1 MKKIILILAILSLGV
16 ANVSYAKTK
25 HHKKHATHAVKHTHN
40 KHGKYS
46 KRSKLQPPMY
56 SQSRANILLVNMT
69 DHHLLDGHYDSN
81 KVSIASISKLMTIYT
96 VLKAK
101 QDPMEVLTVTEKS
114 INHTRLSRGMELT
127 RHDLIRLSLIHSDN
141 MAALTLSQ
149 NYPGGEEAFVKQ
161 MNINAK
167 DLQMFDTMFFESTGL
182 NPYNSSTLHD
192 ISLLTSAVSTHE
204 IFRDAAQSDSVTV
217 HARKGKKV
225 ITIKAGPTSNM
236 FGKEGVVTIK
246 TGFTNAAGWCVTMLV
261 NSDNK
266 MYNLVILGA
275 KSKNERKYLIEKSL
289 KTIASV

>member
-1 MKKIILILAILSLGV
+1 MKKIILVLAALSLGV

-25 HHKKHATHAVKHTHN
+25 HHKKHATHAVKYAHN
-40 KHGKYS
+40 KQGKNN
-46 KRSKLQPPMY
+46 KRSKSQKNLY

-69 DHHLLDGHYDSN
+69 DHYLLDGHYESS
-81 KVSIASISKLMTIYT
+81 KVSIASISKLMTVYT
-96 VLKAK
+96 ILKAK
-101 QDPMEVLTVTEKS
+101 QDLNEVLTITEKP

-127 RHDLIRLSLIHSDN
+127 RYDLIRLSLIHSDN

-161 MNINAK
+161 MNVNAK
-167 DLQMFDTMFFESTGL
+167 ELQMFDTIFFEPTGL
-182 NPYNSSTLHD
+182 NPYNSSTLQD
-192 ISLLTSAVSTHE
+192 ISLLTSAASTHA

-217 HARKGKKV
+217 HAKKGNKI
-225 ITIKAGPTSNM
+225 ITIKAGPTINM

-261 NSDNK
+261 HSDNK
-266 MYNLVILGA
+266 LYNLVILGA

>member
-1 MKKIILILAILSLGV
+1 MKKIILVLAILSLGV
-16 ANVSYAKTK
+16 ANVSYAETK
-25 HHKKHATHAVKHTHN
+25 HHKKHAKHHASKSVHKSTHK
-40 KHGKYS
+40 
-46 KRSKLQPPMY
+46 KRQHVAY
-56 SQSRANILLVNMT
+56 NNSRANIMLVNLT
-69 DHHLLDGHYDSN
+69 DHHLMDGHYESS
-81 KVSIASISKLMTIYT
+81 KVSIASISKLMTVYT

-101 QDPMEVLTVTEKS
+101 QDLNEVLTISQKS

-127 RHDLIRLSLIHSDN
+127 RYDLIRLSLIHSDN

-161 MNINAK
+161 MNNNAK
-167 DLQMFDTMFFESTGL
+167 ELQMFDTIFFESTGL
-182 NPYNSSTLHD
+182 NPYNSSTLQD
-192 ISLLTSAVSTHE
+192 ISLLTSAASTHT

-217 HARKGKKV
+217 HAKKGKKIV
-225 ITIKAGPTSNM
+225 TIKAGPTSNM

-275 KSKNERKYLIEKSL
+275 KTKNERKYLIEKSL
-289 KTIASV
+289 RTIAAA

>member
-25 HHKKHATHAVKHTHN
+25 HHKKHATHAAKSSHSKKH
-40 KHGKYS
+40 S
-46 KRSKLQPPMY
+46 KRHNPTY

-101 QDPMEVLTVTEKS
+101 QDPMEVLTITEKS

-127 RHDLIRLSLIHSDN
+127 RYDLIRLSLIHSDN

>member
-25 HHKKHATHAVKHTHN
+25 HHKKHATHAAKSSHSKKH
-40 KHGKYS
+40 S
-46 KRSKLQPPMY
+46 KRHNPTY

-101 QDPMEVLTVTEKS
+101 QDPMEVLTITEKS

-127 RHDLIRLSLIHSDN
+127 RYDLIRLSLIHSDN

-161 MNINAK
+161 MNINSK
-167 DLQMFDTMFFESTGL
+167 ELQMFDTMFFESTGL

>member
-1 MKKIILILAILSLGV
+1 MKKIILVLAILSLGV

-25 HHKKHATHAVKHTHN
+25 HHKKHATHAAKSSHSKKN
-40 KHGKYS
+40 S
-46 KRSKLQPPMY
+46 KRHNPTY

-69 DHHLLDGHYDSN
+69 DHYLLDGHYDSN

-101 QDPMEVLTVTEKS
+101 QDPMEVLTITEKS

-127 RHDLIRLSLIHSDN
+127 RYDLIRLSLIHSDN

-167 DLQMFDTMFFESTGL
+167 ELQMFDTMFFESTGL

-225 ITIKAGPTSNM
+225 ITIKAGPTINM

>member
-1 MKKIILILAILSLGV
+1 MKKIILVLAILSLGV

-25 HHKKHATHAVKHTHN
+25 HHKKHATHAVKY
-40 KHGKYS
+40 KHGKHS
-46 KRSKLQPPMY
+46 KRQTPIY
-56 SQSRANILLVNMT
+56 SQSHANVLLVNMT
-69 DHHLLDGHYDSN
+69 DHHLLDGNYHSN

-101 QDPMEVLTVTEKS
+101 QDPMEILTVTEKS
-114 INHTRLSRGMELT
+114 INHTRLSKGMELT
-127 RHDLIRLSLIHSDN
+127 RYDLIRLSLIHSDN

-161 MNINAK
+161 MNIHTK
-167 DLQMFDTMFFESTGL
+167 ELQMFDTVFFEPTGL
-182 NPYNSSTLHD
+182 NPYNSSTVHD
-192 ISLLTSAVSTHE
+192 ISLLTSASSTYE
-204 IFRDAAQSDSVTV
+204 MFRDAAQSDSVTV
-217 HARKGKKV
+217 HARKGNKI

>member
-1 MKKIILILAILSLGV
+1 MKKIILVLAILSLGV

-25 HHKKHATHAVKHTHN
+25 HHKKHATHAAKSSHSKKH
-40 KHGKYS
+40 S
-46 KRSKLQPPMY
+46 KRHNPTY

-101 QDPMEVLTVTEKS
+101 QDPMEVLTITEKS

-127 RHDLIRLSLIHSDN
+127 RYDLIRLSLIHSDN

-167 DLQMFDTMFFESTGL
+167 ELQMFDTMFFESTGL

-192 ISLLTSAVSTHE
+192 ISLLTSAVSIHE

-236 FGKEGVVTIK
+236 FGKEGVITIK

>member
-25 HHKKHATHAVKHTHN
+25 HHKKHATHAAKSSHSKKH
-40 KHGKYS
+40 S
-46 KRSKLQPPMY
+46 KRHNPTY

-101 QDPMEVLTVTEKS
+101 QDPMEVLTITEKS

-127 RHDLIRLSLIHSDN
+127 RYDLIRLSLIHSDN

-167 DLQMFDTMFFESTGL
+167 ELQMFDTMFFESTGL

-192 ISLLTSAVSTHE
+192 ISLLTSAVSIHE

>member
-1 MKKIILILAILSLGV
+1 MKKIILVLAILSLGV

-25 HHKKHATHAVKHTHN
+25 HHKKHATHAVKAT
-40 KHGKYS
+40 HGKHS
-46 KRSKLQPPMY
+46 KHAKRRTPAY
-56 SQSRANILLVNMT
+56 AQSRANILLVNMT
-69 DHHLLDGHYDSN
+69 DHYLMDGHYESS
-81 KVSIASISKLMTIYT
+81 KLSIASISKLMTIYT

-127 RHDLIRLSLIHSDN
+127 RYDLIRLSLIHSDN

-167 DLQMFDTMFFESTGL
+167 ELQMFDTVFFEPTGL
-182 NPYNSSTLHD
+182 NQYNSSTLQD
-192 ISLLTSAVSTHE
+192 ISLLTSAVSNFTV
-204 IFRDAAQSDSVTV
+204 IRDAAQSDSVTV
-217 HARKGKKV
+217 HAKKGNKIV
-225 ITIKAGPTSNM
+225 TIKAGPTINM
-236 FGKEGVVTIK
+236 FGKEGVVIIK

-261 NSDNK
+261 HSDNK
-266 MYNLVILGA
+266 LYNLVILGA

>member
-25 HHKKHATHAVKHTHN
+25 HHKKHATHAAKSSHSKKH
-40 KHGKYS
+40 S
-46 KRSKLQPPMY
+46 KRHNPTY

-101 QDPMEVLTVTEKS
+101 QDPMEVLTITEKS

-127 RHDLIRLSLIHSDN
+127 RYDLIRLSLIHSDN

-161 MNINAK
+161 MNINSK
-167 DLQMFDTMFFESTGL
+167 ELQMFDTMFFESTGL

-217 HARKGKKV
+217 RARKGKKV

>member
-1 MKKIILILAILSLGV
+1 MKKIILVLAILSLGV

-25 HHKKHATHAVKHTHN
+25 HHKKHAKHHASKSVHKSTHK
-40 KHGKYS
+40 
-46 KRSKLQPPMY
+46 KRQHVAY
-56 SQSRANILLVNMT
+56 NNSRANIMLVNLT
-69 DHHLLDGHYDSN
+69 DHHLMDGHYESS
-81 KVSIASISKLMTIYT
+81 KVSIASISKLMTVYT

-101 QDPMEVLTVTEKS
+101 QDLNEVLTISQKS

-127 RHDLIRLSLIHSDN
+127 RYDLIRLSLIHSDN

-161 MNINAK
+161 MNNNAK
-167 DLQMFDTMFFESTGL
+167 ELQMFDTIFFESTGL
-182 NPYNSSTLHD
+182 NPYNSSTLQD
-192 ISLLTSAVSTHE
+192 ISLLTSAASTHT

-217 HARKGKKV
+217 HAKKGKKIV
-225 ITIKAGPTSNM
+225 TIKAGPTSNM

-275 KSKNERKYLIEKSL
+275 KTKNERKYLIEKSL
-289 KTIASV
+289 RTIAAA

>member
-1 MKKIILILAILSLGV
+1 MKKIILVLAILSLGV

-25 HHKKHATHAVKHTHN
+25 HHKKHAKHHASKSVHKSTHK
-40 KHGKYS
+40 
-46 KRSKLQPPMY
+46 KRQHVAY
-56 SQSRANILLVNMT
+56 NNSRANIMLVNLT
-69 DHHLLDGHYDSN
+69 DHHLMDGHYESS
-81 KVSIASISKLMTIYT
+81 KVSIASISKLMTVYT

-101 QDPMEVLTVTEKS
+101 QDLNEVLTISQKS

-127 RHDLIRLSLIHSDN
+127 RYDLIRLSLIHSDN

-161 MNINAK
+161 MNNNAK
-167 DLQMFDTMFFESTGL
+167 ELQMFDTVFFESTGL
-182 NPYNSSTLHD
+182 NPYNSSTLQD
-192 ISLLTSAVSTHE
+192 ISLLTSASSTYE

-217 HARKGKKV
+217 HARKGNKI
-225 ITIKAGPTSNM
+225 ITIKAGPTINM

-261 NSDNK
+261 HSDNK
-266 MYNLVILGA
+266 LYNLVILGA